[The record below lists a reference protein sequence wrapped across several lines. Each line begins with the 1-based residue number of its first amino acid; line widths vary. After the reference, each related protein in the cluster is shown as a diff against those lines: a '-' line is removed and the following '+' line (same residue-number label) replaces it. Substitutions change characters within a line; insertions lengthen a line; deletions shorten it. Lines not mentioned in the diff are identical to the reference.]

1 MFKLFN
7 SQSYWFWFYYRNS
20 FIKLSYSQFKS
31 QLFFFF
37 IFTFVM
43 FFPINCT
50 TCLGHSIYYE
60 FTRNLITLI
69 HVFVYDDKNKTLHF
83 LTFQSLTF
91 FSIQNSCS
99 LFIAFKD
106 QVIFILPHNCA
117 YSCAI
122 FWLQCYINMILYY
135 DLTWRRK
142 TVDLFLFHLSYIPFN
157 GFIQRYLAM
166 K

>member
-7 SQSYWFWFYYRNS
+7 SQSYWFWFYYSNS
-20 FIKLSYSQFKS
+20 FIMLWVTANLNRSY
-31 QLFFFF
+31 FFF

-69 HVFVYDDKNKTLHF
+69 HVFVYDYKNKTLHF
-83 LTFQSLTF
+83 LPFQSLTF

-122 FWLQCYINMILYY
+122 FWLQCYINMSDFILW
-135 DLTWRRK
+135 LNVTKENSWFIF
-142 TVDLFLFHLSYIPFN
+142 VPSIILSYKPFN
-157 GFIQRYLAM
+157 AFIQRY
-166 K
+166 